1 MKIFFAFLSLL
12 VFPVLSLAIRSNDC
26 NICHEPHQGFI
37 IKRDVT
43 ELCRDCHKERV
54 AAGEHRVDME
64 PKMEVPKA
72 LPLKKDGKI
81 TCITCHDS
89 HSKEYLMLRYKPVE
103 LCYKC
108 HKK

>member
-1 MKIFFAFLSLL
+1 MKIIFAFLS
-12 VFPVLSLAIRSNDC
+12 VLIFAVHAWAIRSNDC
-26 NICHEPHQGFI
+26 NICHESHHGFI

-43 ELCRDCHKERV
+43 ELCKDCHKERIS
-54 AAGEHRVDME
+54 AGEHKVDVQPTMD
-64 PKMEVPKA
+64 VPKD

-89 HSKEYLMLRYKPVE
+89 HSKEYLMLRYKSVE